1 MLYSLIGAPSTS
13 KTYAQRECF
22 TGTPFAL
29 PSHPLVMPLSLADL
43 RRNEYAWMDSDP
55 GIYLNAASTG
65 PMPASAVAAANHWT
79 ALRAKPQHIPLS
91 LMFETV
97 ATSRKQFASLIGADA
112 GEIALM
118 PNTTYGLNLAARAL
132 PLRPGVILTF
142 DGEFPSC
149 VYPFQA
155 MGSRGITL
163 ELIPRKDGLP
173 DEDTL
178 VAAIERPDVV
188 AVVVSWVQFA
198 TGYVADLA
206 RIGAACQA
214 HGVFFIV
221 DGIQGCGV
229 QPIDLKSLAVD
240 IFASGAQK
248 WQLSPWG
255 TGFVYV
261 RKGLVEQIEPH
272 DVGWACMRAST
283 DYSRLTDYEFDFF
296 PDARRF
302 EVVTLAYH
310 DFAVANASTAMLL
323 DAGVAPVA
331 AHIEALTGAV
341 VEWAESR
348 SDVRL
353 ITPADPARRA
363 GVVAFA
369 PDNLDDMHGRLKK
382 AHVSHVVREG
392 AIRLSPHCY
401 NTMDEIHTVLGILD
415 GTSTNP

>member
-1 MLYSLIGAPSTS
+1 MTALDVTSLR
-13 KTYAQRECF
+13 QREY
-22 TGTPFAL
+22 P
-29 PSHPLVMPLSLADL
+29 
-43 RRNEYAWMDSDP
+43 WMAEDTA
-55 GIYLNAASTG
+55 IYLNAASTG
-65 PMPASAVAAANHWT
+65 PMPASAVAEADRWSR
-79 ALRAKPQHIPLS
+79 LRAQPHHIPFP
-91 LMFETV
+91 LMLDVV
-97 ATSRKQFASLIGADA
+97 ATSRRQFAQLVGADED
-112 GEIALM
+112 EIALM

-155 MGSRGITL
+155 LGARGVSL
-163 ELIPRKDGLP
+163 ELVPRRDGLP
-173 DEDTL
+173 DEDAL
-178 VAAIERPDVV
+178 VAAIARPEVV

-198 TGYVADLA
+198 TGFVADLA
-206 RIGAACQA
+206 RIGAACRA

-229 QPIDLKSLAVD
+229 RPIDLHALPVD

-248 WQLSPWG
+248 WQLGPWG

-261 RKGLVEQIEPH
+261 RRELIEQIEPL

-323 DAGVAPVA
+323 SLGVGRVA
-331 AHIEALTGAV
+331 AHIEQLVNTV
-341 VEWAESR
+341 LEWVDAR
-348 SDVRL
+348 PDVRL
-353 ITPADPARRA
+353 VTPADPARRA
-363 GVVAFA
+363 GVVSFA
-369 PDNLDDMHGRLKK
+369 PGDLAGMAGRLRS
-382 AHVSHVVREG
+382 AQVAHVVREG
-392 AIRLSPHCY
+392 AIRVSPHCY
-401 NTMDEIHTVLGILD
+401 NTPGEMAALLRILD
-415 GTSTNP
+415 GGSQ

>member
-1 MLYSLIGAPSTS
+1 MTALDVTVLR
-13 KTYAQRECF
+13 QREY
-22 TGTPFAL
+22 P
-29 PSHPLVMPLSLADL
+29 
-43 RRNEYAWMDSDP
+43 WMDGDS

-65 PMPASAVAAANHWT
+65 PMPASAVAQADQWSR
-79 ALRAKPQHIPLS
+79 LRAQPQQIPLS
-91 LMFETV
+91 LMFDTV
-97 ATSRKQFASLIGADA
+97 ATSRRQFAQLVGADA
-112 GEIALM
+112 DEIALM

-155 MGSRGITL
+155 LGSRGITL
-163 ELIPRKDGLP
+163 ELVPKRDGLP
-173 DEDTL
+173 DEDAL
-178 VAAIERPDVV
+178 VAAIARPDVV

-198 TGYVADLA
+198 NGFVADLA
-206 RIGAACQA
+206 RIGTACRA

-229 QPIDLKSLAVD
+229 LPIDLHALPVD
-240 IFASGAQK
+240 VFASGAQK

-261 RKGLVEQIEPH
+261 RRELVQQIEPI

-283 DYSRLTDYEFDFF
+283 DYTRLTDYAFDFF

-323 DAGVAPVA
+323 THGVSAVA
-331 AHIEALTGAV
+331 SHIDQLVTDILGWVDTRPEVSLVSPRGR
-341 VEWAESR
+341 E
-348 SDVRL
+348 
-353 ITPADPARRA
+353 RRA
-363 GVVAFA
+363 GVVTFTS
-369 PDNLDDMHGRLKK
+369 PSLDAMAGRLRD
-382 AHVSHVVREG
+382 ARVAHVVREG

-401 NTMDEIHTVLGILD
+401 NTREEIRRTLQVLD
-415 GTSTNP
+415 GDL